1 MSNPEYTR
9 NVDYKKLGYAIAY
22 RRLQFNLTQEQLA
35 ELCGLSPGY
44 IGCME
49 RGDRKMS
56 LDTLLSISHAL
67 KTTPNDLLCD
77 SIDHE
82 YISEILDTPLK
93 LREPDYTLRNTLSNW
108 YLADE
113 PDESTLSDS
122 PVSTEDI
129 AKLGFLLLGEDFPA
143 VSFMQ

>member
-1 MSNPEYTR
+1 MPGPEYTR
-9 NVDYKKLGYAIAY
+9 IVNYKKLGYAIAY
-22 RRLQFNLTQEQLA
+22 RRLQLNLTQEQLA
-35 ELCGLSPGY
+35 ELCGLSASY

-67 KTTPNDLLCD
+67 RTTPNVLLSD
-77 SIDHE
+77 SIDQE
-82 YISEILDTPLK
+82 QLTDTLDIPLK
-93 LREPDYTLRNTLSNW
+93 LREPDYALRNTLSNW

-113 PDESTLSDS
+113 PDESMLSDC
-122 PVSTEDI
+122 PVTAEDL

-143 VSFMQ
+143 DTLMQ